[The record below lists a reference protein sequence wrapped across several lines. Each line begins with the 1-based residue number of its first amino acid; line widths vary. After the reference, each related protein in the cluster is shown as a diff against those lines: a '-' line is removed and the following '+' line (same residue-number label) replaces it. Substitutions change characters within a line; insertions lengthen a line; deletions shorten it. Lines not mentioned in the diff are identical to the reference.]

1 MTVDKGN
8 ILSWLKPKGDNRTW
22 FIAVVLCALS
32 IIEVYSASSRD
43 TFAGKEFWETGLV
56 HAGFTII
63 GLAITFLVS
72 RVPSKLFKL
81 FCPFGLIICIGMLV
95 YLALGGGVTLNK
107 ATRWIEILGIR
118 FQPSEISKICLIG
131 TVASFL
137 STFRDRARNEATPR
151 ATAWAAG
158 ISMVVCLLILKEN
171 LSTALIIGFVI
182 LLMFW
187 YARASL
193 KWLSIF
199 TVALIVMAAGSYSFL
214 KYTKTETIERMAEVT
229 HIDRL
234 RTGHHRL
241 NNKIVLPENPE
252 DFVIGDYNT
261 QEIHARIAVATGGL
275 TGNGI
280 GYSEQRDFLP
290 MAFSDFIYSI
300 IIEEIGFLG
309 GACVMALYFWLL
321 IRSWKIAR
329 RCEKLFPAYLVM
341 GLSLMLVVQALINMS
356 VCVGAL
362 PVTGQPL
369 PLVSKGGTSTFMTC
383 IYFGIILSV
392 SHTAKRKEEYA

>member
-56 HAGFTII
+56 HGGFTIL
-63 GLAITFLVS
+63 GLGITFLVS

-81 FCPFGLIICIGMLV
+81 FCPFGLIFCIGMLV

-107 ATRWIEILGIR
+107 ATRWIEIFGLR

-137 STFRDRARNEATPR
+137 STFRDHERNEATPR

-171 LSTALIIGFVI
+171 LSTALIIGLVV

-199 TVALIVMAAGSYSFL
+199 TLALLVMAAGSYSFL
-214 KYTKTETIERMAEVT
+214 KYTQTETIEKLAEVT

-241 NNKIVLPENPE
+241 NNKIELPENPE
-252 DFVIGDYNT
+252 DFVIGEYNT
-261 QEIHARIAVATGGL
+261 QEIHARIAVATGGV
-275 TGNGI
+275 TGKGP

-300 IIEEIGFLG
+300 IIEELGFLG
-309 GACVMALYFWLL
+309 GAAVLALYFWLL

-341 GLSLMLVVQALINMS
+341 GLALMLVVQALINMS